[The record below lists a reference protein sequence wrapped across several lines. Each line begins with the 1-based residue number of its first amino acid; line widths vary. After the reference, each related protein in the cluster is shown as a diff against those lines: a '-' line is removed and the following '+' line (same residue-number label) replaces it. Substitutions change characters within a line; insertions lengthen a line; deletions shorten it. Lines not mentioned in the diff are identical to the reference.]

1 MEKRKIGFSR
11 KIKLLIAWW
20 GVIIFHENIKL
31 VCFMLKTKQL
41 KTINLYSSNMDESN
55 QRQREW
61 FIDYW
66 VNYMKT
72 HSDKEWSSQQN
83 VLINSVLKTA
93 MQLSRK
99 EYLKFKGEQFS
110 KSI

>member
-1 MEKRKIGFSR
+1 
-11 KIKLLIAWW
+11 
-20 GVIIFHENIKL
+20 
-31 VCFMLKTKQL
+31 
-41 KTINLYSSNMDESN
+41 MDESN

-66 VNYMKT
+66 VNYMKN

-83 VLINSVLKTA
+83 VLINSVLQTA

-99 EYLKFKGEQFS
+99 EYLKLKGEKVS
-110 KSI
+110 KDI